1 MSKVRINLACWDYDR
16 MQPLIDGRVK
26 PEGIDLNFL
35 PVWIEESVPRMLK
48 HKEFEAAEMS
58 LSAYSTFFSPDDP
71 QLIAIPIFPSR
82 TFRHRSIY
90 VNRNSGINKPSD
102 IVGKRVGVPRFTQT
116 ACVWMRGMMAEHY
129 GVPLNSVTYYVGGL
143 EQPELESEYLGEQFS
158 SSNIDIKV
166 NAIGREKV
174 LSKMLDEGE
183 IDVLYSA
190 RAPSSFKSGSRNV
203 TRLFQ
208 DYPAAEKAY
217 FEKTKIFPIMHTI
230 VLRKDIYLENPWVCV
245 SLLKAATE
253 AKRLAYKALFEVGV
267 LRYMLP
273 WMNYEAEE
281 VRKLMGD
288 DYWPYGFRQNHKVV
302 DTFLKY
308 IYEQGQSKTR
318 LTPEQV
324 FAKETHD
331 AYMNDEFAPPMA
343 R

>member
-16 MQPLIDGRVK
+16 MQALVDGRVK
-26 PEGIDLNFL
+26 PEGIDLNFI

-48 HKEFEAAEMS
+48 YKEFEAAEMS

-90 VNRNSGINKPSD
+90 INTNSGIHKPSD

-116 ACVWMRGMMAEHY
+116 ACVWMRGMLSEHY

-143 EQPELESEYLGEQFS
+143 ETPELESEYLGEQFAS
-158 SSNIDIKV
+158 SKSDLKV
-166 NAIGREKV
+166 KPIGKERV

-190 RAPSSFKSGSRNV
+190 RAPSCFKTGSKNV
-203 TRLFQ
+203 GRLFP
-208 DYPAAEKAY
+208 DYPAAEKEY
-217 FEKTKIFPIMHTI
+217 YEKTKIFPIMHTI
-230 VLRKDIYLENPWVCV
+230 VLRKEVYEDNPWVCV

-273 WMNYEAEE
+273 WMNYEADE
-281 VRKLMGD
+281 VRKLMGQ
-288 DYWPYGFRQNHKVV
+288 DYWPYGVPPNYNVI

-308 IYEQGQSKTR
+308 IYEQGQSRTR
-318 LTPEQV
+318 LKPEQV
-324 FAKETHD
+324 FAKETLD
-331 AYMNDEFAPPMA
+331 VYENDEFAPPMA

>member
-35 PVWIEESVPRMLK
+35 PVWIEESVSRMLK

-71 QLIAIPIFPSR
+71 ELIAIPIFPSR

-90 VNRNSGINKPSD
+90 INTHSGISKPTD
-102 IVGKRVGVPRFTQT
+102 IVGKRVGLPRFTQT

-143 EQPELESEYLGEQFS
+143 ELPELESEYLGENFS
-158 SSNIDIKV
+158 SAKSDIKV
-166 NAIGREKV
+166 KAIGKEKV
-174 LSKMLDEGE
+174 LSKMLDDGE

-190 RAPSSFKSGSRNV
+190 RAPSSFKAGSKNV
-203 TRLFQ
+203 GRLFS
-208 DYPAAEKAY
+208 DYPAAEKEY
-217 FEKTKIFPIMHTI
+217 YQRTKIFPIMHTI
-230 VLRKDIYLENPWVCV
+230 VLRRDVYKENPWVCV

-253 AKRLAYKALFEVGV
+253 AKRLAYNALFEVGV

-281 VRKLMGD
+281 VRKLMGK
-288 DYWPYGFRQNHKVV
+288 DYWPYGVAPNYKVI

-308 IYEQGQSKTR
+308 VYEQGQSKTR

-324 FAKETHD
+324 FAKETLG
-331 AYMNDEFAPPMA
+331 AYVNDDFAPPMA